1 MDDATILDW
10 HCSALTE
17 AHPAWEAL
25 QGHWQ
30 LTEGAGTD
38 IGSAANA
45 ELSGTAD
52 GTLWQ
57 VPESLIVFDY
67 SNTPRIVDV
76 AVTALDHMC
85 VTIDPAWN
93 LAGISWV
100 DGCNS
105 ADVFDTDRCFIDAR
119 IFPNPGSDSFQIT
132 GITPGTDVEV
142 YHPNGKCIHK
152 SRPGA
157 TSGHIAPGGAE
168 SGMYLIRV
176 IDGEQ
181 RRTLRW
187 IRQN

>member
-1 MDDATILDW
+1 M
-10 HCSALTE
+10 
-17 AHPAWEAL
+17 
-25 QGHWQ
+25 
-30 LTEGAGTD
+30 
-38 IGSAANA
+38 
-45 ELSGTAD
+45 
-52 GTLWQ
+52 WQ

-76 AVTALDHMC
+76 AVTLDHMC
-85 VTIDPAWN
+85 VTIEPAWN
-93 LAGISWV
+93 LDGISWV

-142 YHPNGKCIHK
+142 YHPNGKGIHK

-157 TSGHIAPGGAE
+157 TSGHIAPGSSE

-176 IDGEQ
+176 NDGEQ

-187 IRQN
+187 IKH